1 MSLFNDLITSL
12 STIGKYCSQSSNSS
26 ANLKHFYK
34 TEFYNEGWMLKLAIA
49 CLREINDPLSD
60 NLSIIQSASKKGW
73 MSEGRL
79 SAAFTHEQSTHA
91 DAVLGDIEI
100 DDNSSWGVAISP
112 NMPSQFVV
120 VEAKL
125 GSRLADKTTNAQGF
139 NQAARNM
146 ACMALAMHKAKKFLP
161 DNFTAHFFV
170 VIPECDDE
178 AIIDA
183 DMKIDAAREVITQ
196 EAQNNITHK
205 LRTNFIQQ
213 DELEEQLSK
222 INAQPIT
229 WESIILGIRN
239 SSHADMANKLDEFY
253 QLALIANNLRPKYT
267 PAKSVP

>member
-1 MSLFNDLITSL
+1 MSLFDDLITSIN
-12 STIGKYCSQSSNSS
+12 TIGKYCSQNNDSSTNI
-26 ANLKHFYK
+26 KHFYK

-49 CLREINDPLSD
+49 CLREINESLSD

-91 DAVLGDIEI
+91 DAVLGDIKI

-112 NMPSQFVV
+112 NRPTEFVV

-146 ACMALAMHKAKKFLP
+146 ACMALAMHKAKNFLP
-161 DNFTAHFFV
+161 DDFTAHFFV
-170 VIPECDDE
+170 VIPECDGE
-178 AIIDA
+178 AICDA
-183 DMKIDAAREVITQ
+183 NMKISAAKKVIIK

-205 LRTNFIQQ
+205 LRTNFIQK
-213 DELEEQLSK
+213 DALEEQLAR
-222 INAQPIT
+222 INAKIIT
-229 WESIILGIRN
+229 WKSIIQGIQN
-239 SSHADMANKLDEFY
+239 SSHTDMANKLNEFY
-253 QLALIANNLRPKYT
+253 QQALIANNL
-267 PAKSVP
+267 